1 MNVTSEDN
9 GFTLTCIAENV
20 VGMSNASV
28 ALTVHCEW
36 APLRGPAV
44 ARGDAPVGGR
54 GGPVC
59 WQGQGDLSGRTEA
72 VSPGLGAPERVPRPS

>member
-1 MNVTSEDN
+1 MHAVNLTLVNATSEDN

-36 APLRGPAV
+36 ALCRGVAVCLRGGA
-44 ARGDAPVGGR
+44 AR
-54 GGPVC
+54 
-59 WQGQGDLSGRTEA
+59 SGRKSES
-72 VSPGLGAPERVPRPS
+72 VLG

>member
-1 MNVTSEDN
+1 MTSEDN

-36 APLRGPAV
+36 TPLWRVAVDLGMSARRWGPGEATAMGLV
-44 ARGDAPVGGR
+44 Y
-54 GGPVC
+54 
-59 WQGQGDLSGRTEA
+59 QEGQKESHSAGLSRLA
-72 VSPGLGAPERVPRPS
+72 LG

>member
-1 MNVTSEDN
+1 MTSEDN

-36 APLRGPAV
+36 TPLWRAGGTLGISAQEAGMGWGHCNERG
-44 ARGDAPVGGR
+44 PVGGSER
-54 GGPVC
+54 LLWGST
-59 WQGQGDLSGRTEA
+59 GQVKS
-72 VSPGLGAPERVPRPS
+72 VLG